1 MDINAI
7 IGRLK
12 GLLEKATPGEWKS
25 RRGDKY
31 GDNRVVP
38 VFSGEEAHGWSA
50 GFYSEPS
57 DEDADFIA
65 FAHNHLPAVLAEL
78 SRLRAELDRE
88 RKRAEGAEADLK
100 AFADGARLKPDD
112 AQVAMCFACKW
123 DEASDC
129 PGVEADTC
137 FEWRG
142 VTSTST

>member
-78 SRLRAELDRE
+78 SRLTAELDRE
-88 RKRAEGAEADLK
+88 RKRAEGAET
-100 AFADGARLKPDD
+100 ARAMAADD
-112 AQVAMCFACKW
+112 ANQGFNW
-123 DEASDC
+123 
-129 PGVEADTC
+129 
-137 FEWRG
+137 
-142 VTSTST
+142 